1 MARFDNGN
9 IRKLMGDMSEEEK
22 GSFEI
27 DVTKINWRNY
37 IEKIHIPGVQEYVLE
52 KK

>member
-1 MARFDNGN
+1 
-9 IRKLMGDMSEEEK
+9 MGDMSEEEK

-27 DVTKINWRNY
+27 DVTKINWRYY

-52 KK
+52 KKIG